1 MVGNCPRDPVE
12 AAVGV
17 DDVTDEAA
25 AAAAAAAESDSNIS
39 LVSLAI
45 ISEDELLE
53 PEVKSPVFAV
63 FDLLGALEAAED
75 TAL

>member
-17 DDVTDEAA
+17 DDVTDEAT
-25 AAAAAAAESDSNIS
+25 AAESDSNIS

-45 ISEDELLE
+45 ISEDELFD
-53 PEVKSPVFAV
+53 PEVKSPVVAV
-63 FDLLGALEAAED
+63 FDLLGGPLEAADDD